1 MASGHTDRDHA
12 RLSPSSAKRWLMC
25 PGSVPLSEGIPD
37 RTTDYAA
44 EGTAAHELAERCLR
58 NRLDPESFIGGMSN
72 GFEVTD
78 EMAAAVRVYVDWVQ
92 SQVEPGDEFEIECQL
107 DLRHVGDDMFGT
119 GDALIFKPESRHLI
133 IGDYKHGKGVLVSPR
148 ENAQGLTYA
157 CGAIARYHNRQ
168 IAKVSIA
175 IIQPRGAWSVPHNWL
190 MLPDGWFESIDRSER
205 AHPSGIRVWETDPID
220 VLDFE
225 HDLREGAKRVALAV
239 EKQHAAM
246 PTPWDRTFLK
256 AGEWCRFCKA
266 LPICPAA
273 RQRSLDA
280 AKLEFLTENAVTTLS
295 REQLGEILTE
305 AEFIKAR
312 LKAVEEYAHQAALDG
327 NGPIGWKLVAKRAM
341 RKWIDPAEAA
351 AAIRFLHGLPD
362 DVLYTEPELKSPAQ
376 IEKLIPASERNSLDA
391 LYSKESSGLVL
402 VPESDKR
409 PAAKTDAATEF
420 GAE

>member
-1 MASGHTDRDHA
+1 MTAAHTDRDHA

-72 GFEVTD
+72 GYEVTD

-92 SQVEPGDEFEIECQL
+92 DQTDPGDEFEIECQL

-133 IGDYKHGKGVLVSPR
+133 IADFKYGRGVAVEVR
-148 ENAQGLTYA
+148 ENAQGLAYA
-157 CGAIARYHNRQ
+157 CGAIQRYHNRQ
-168 IAKVSIA
+168 IATVTIA
-175 IIQPRGAWSVPHNWL
+175 IIQPRAAHA
-190 MLPDGWFESIDRSER
+190 DG
-205 AHPSGIRVWETDPID
+205 PVRVWETDPID

-225 HDLREGAKRVALAV
+225 HDLRVGASKVLTATQANDGSEVWNKIYLN
-239 EKQHAAM
+239 
-246 PTPWDRTFLK
+246 

-273 RQRSLDA
+273 RQRSIDA

-327 NGPIGWKLVAKRAM
+327 NGPIGWKLVAKRAT
-341 RKWIDPAEAA
+341 RKWIDPVAAAEAIA
-351 AAIRFLHGLPD
+351 FLHDLPE
-362 DVLYTEPELKSPAQ
+362 DVLFTEPELRSPAQ
-376 IEKLIPASERNSLDA
+376 IEKLIPVSERASLDA

-409 PAAKTDAATEF
+409 PAAKNDAATEF
-420 GAE
+420 AA